1 MQKQIAYLGLGSN
14 IGNKFEYIEKA
25 IENISRNSKI
35 KIIKQSS
42 YYETDPV
49 GYENQESFINLC
61 LKIETDFSPVQLLE
75 ETQKIENSLGRTRE
89 VRWGPRTIDIDIL
102 LYSDLEIKNRVLT
115 IPHARITERAFVLIP
130 LQEINKDIVINN
142 KRIDEYLSE
151 IEGQGVKKIE
161 NE

>member
-1 MQKQIAYLGLGSN
+1 MQKQIVYLGLGSN
-14 IGNKFEYIEKA
+14 IGDKIEYLANAIEYISK
-25 IENISRNSKI
+25 NSKI

-49 GYENQESFINLC
+49 GYENQDSFVNVC
-61 LKIETDFSPVQLLE
+61 LEIETDLSPVQLLG
-75 ETQKIENSLGRTRE
+75 ETQKIENMLGRKRE

-102 LYSDLEIKNRVLT
+102 LYGDLKINNEILT
-115 IPHARITERAFVLIP
+115 IPHPRIIERAFVLIP
-130 LQEINKDIVINN
+130 LQEINKDIIINN

-151 IEGQGVKKIE
+151 IEGQGVKIIE